1 VKPDDDAI
9 RALSLMRRTGGSRL
23 VVVEDDQLA
32 GVVTLKDMMQF
43 LSLKVDLE
51 D

>member
-1 VKPDDDAI
+1 
-9 RALSLMRRTGGSRL
+9 
-23 VVVEDDQLA
+23 VVEDDQLA